1 MPKSKHRRK
10 GRSRPRAYQTV
21 APVKHADPSPRW
33 IPMTGVG
40 LLIGGVALIL
50 LGYLPVVADRVASW
64 PPLGPN
70 NFLILGF
77 VVMIAGLV
85 FLTRWK

>member
-10 GRSRPRAYQTV
+10 GKARPRAYQTTP
-21 APVKHADPSPRW
+21 PVKNPDPAPSW
-33 IPMTGVG
+33 IPATGVG
-40 LLIGGVALIL
+40 LLVGGVVIII
-50 LGYLPVVADRVASW
+50 LGYLPAVADAVATW

-77 VVMIAGLV
+77 LVMIAGFV
-85 FLTRWK
+85 VLTRWR